1 MITEFGK
8 AIRKIRID
16 TDQRL
21 ADMAKLIGK
30 SPAFISA
37 VERGEK
43 SPPQGFEEEIITGY
57 QLAEDVA
64 QLLRNLADASRKT
77 FTVKPSSNLEREAAG
92 LMARR
97 MGSSFDALSKDD
109 LERIVSI
116 LKKPEGS

>member
-37 VERGEK
+37 IERGEK
-43 SPPQGFEEEIITGY
+43 SPPPGFEEDIVSAY
-57 QLAEDVA
+57 QLDWEAA
-64 QLLRNLADASRKT
+64 NLLRNLADASRET
-77 FTVKPSSNLEREAAG
+77 FTVKPTSNLEREAAG

-97 MGSSFDALSKDD
+97 MGSGFDALSQQE

-116 LKKPEGS
+116 LKKQEDG

>member
-43 SPPQGFEEEIITGY
+43 SPPQGFEEEIIAGY
-57 QLAEDVA
+57 QLAEEVA

-116 LKKPEGS
+116 LKKREGN